1 MMVQKLEALAQRMDK
16 VVNIPF
22 DIVRPW
28 QVAMSDR
35 IGTLALFLQARQH
48 RFAASCVARC
58 CEVTAVQA
66 DDAVVRTYDELQA
79 QHYDPQRV
87 RPDPID
93 VVPRILAMN
102 QERRQLEA

>member
-1 MMVQKLEALAQRMDK
+1 MVVQKVEALAQCMDK

-58 CEVTAVQA
+58 CEVIAIQA
-66 DDAVVRTYDELQA
+66 EEAATRTYDELQA
-79 QHYDPQRV
+79 EQYDPRRAQ
-87 RPDPID
+87 PDSID

-102 QERRQLEA
+102 EERRQSKT